1 MTNEDW
7 CDFIHSRLLLTDDLK
22 SVTNQVVV
30 LITFPGSPKL
40 NPETQEK
47 KQSFTVFYRKNNQKY
62 SFSRVRTKRF
72 RIYNAVALS
81 HCIPNLPPGGGLPAK
96 QKFIEVMLRQTSPIV

>member
-47 KQSFTVFYRKNNQKY
+47 KAELHSF
-62 SFSRVRTKRF
+62 
-72 RIYNAVALS
+72 L
-81 HCIPNLPPGGGLPAK
+81 
-96 QKFIEVMLRQTSPIV
+96 

>member
-7 CDFIHSRLLLTDDLK
+7 CDFILSRLLLTDDLK
-22 SVTNQVVV
+22 SITNQVVV

-47 KQSFTVFYRKNNQKY
+47 KAELHSF
-62 SFSRVRTKRF
+62 
-72 RIYNAVALS
+72 L
-81 HCIPNLPPGGGLPAK
+81 
-96 QKFIEVMLRQTSPIV
+96 